1 MNTVITNRAKSYLE
15 NLDMTDVQRSAAA
28 ERERAVVVTAGAG
41 SGKTRTLVARYLS
54 LLADGLAPEALVAI
68 TFTEKAAREMRAR
81 VRLELRSMVDQST
94 TAGDKEFWLQL
105 ERRMDAARIGTI
117 HSLCAEIL
125 RAHPAQAVIDPQF
138 QVLDEGLAAIAR
150 ADAVQTAMANAVN
163 DPELLPLFEN
173 FSTRNLE
180 SLLGDMLEK
189 RLDVLNWIK
198 DDGDPMALVQIRLDQ
213 FINNLDQQQLMAEL
227 GQYSDQELSAETT
240 AKGIEQVLVLRAQ
253 WLEILRLHRQNEA
266 VKVVQN
272 LQNLRHTTLQRVVGS
287 KESRSKEIV
296 QTWRNL
302 YDTHILCWLGKEE
315 VDADF
320 EQAYAA
326 LIPLLQQLFTKA
338 VAQYRFILNQEQA
351 LDFDDLENGALQLLL
366 IPQVAAIWQSR
377 TAALLVDEFQDTNQ
391 RQRRIVEL
399 LSADDNHKLFIV
411 GDARQSIYRF
421 RGADVTVFKDVQQ
434 QISAG
439 QGLKLNLE
447 HSFRTHLDLLQGNG
461 NLLAGLMGMEEDQNT
476 PYQVPFSP
484 MLHVHLHPKGTV
496 QSPYIEILMGAAE
509 YSGSARQQ
517 AANLLAARL
526 LEMKAAGEISQWQ
539 DVALLFRASTAFSIY
554 ENALEA
560 AGIPYVTVAGS
571 GFYDRPE
578 IRDLLN
584 MLKALADP
592 WDDLAMVGLLRSPAV
607 GMSDPGITRLRWL
620 NNGRV
625 PLSLSQALQQDLSS
639 LNEADQKAA
648 ARAQQLITSLTP
660 LVGMVPVAELLERI
674 VSITFYRAILAGG
687 QARGWR
693 NLDKLLQD
701 AASTGMVSVHAY
713 LEYLLRI
720 RAVGAREGEA
730 PGEAE
735 AALQLMTI
743 HKAKGLEFPLV
754 VLADAGRNDRN
765 FASPWVLLPGLGA
778 AFKPDRMEYNPL
790 VLRYL
795 KQLDSDMETAEKNRL
810 LYVAMT
816 RAEDKLIINGH
827 LSTSRGK
834 YNCNGWLKE
843 LLAVLDLDADG
854 LMNGDLQQNLILS
867 SGQELRI
874 SIQTDMQPFY
884 WQAPAA
890 AAKKQEA
897 TDITLAQPLK
907 GPALEPATVETATLL
922 KKMRDAPQSVV
933 GKLLHLAVQSW
944 RFPETEPEKQFLYR
958 AALQFGLVDGKVRED
973 AVQKVLRYLHRL
985 QQHPLYE
992 EIKSADER
1000 HHEVPY
1006 GVADQPDDDF
1016 GRLDILYRVADTWKI
1031 VDFKT
1036 DRIPSMETIDP
1047 DRRQRYRLQ
1056 LERYASAVRQ
1066 QLDVAPQAAIC
1077 YLDVA
1082 GKIEIVSIP

>member
-1 MNTVITNRAKSYLE
+1 M
-15 NLDMTDVQRSAAA
+15 
-28 ERERAVVVTAGAG
+28 
-41 SGKTRTLVARYLS
+41 
-54 LLADGLAPEALVAI
+54 
-68 TFTEKAAREMRAR
+68 
-81 VRLELRSMVDQST
+81 
-94 TAGDKEFWLQL
+94 
-105 ERRMDAARIGTI
+105 
-117 HSLCAEIL
+117 
-125 RAHPAQAVIDPQF
+125 
-138 QVLDEGLAAIAR
+138 
-150 ADAVQTAMANAVN
+150 
-163 DPELLPLFEN
+163 
-173 FSTRNLE
+173 
-180 SLLGDMLEK
+180 
-189 RLDVLNWIK
+189 
-198 DDGDPMALVQIRLDQ
+198 
-213 FINNLDQQQLMAEL
+213 
-227 GQYSDQELSAETT
+227 
-240 AKGIEQVLVLRAQ
+240 
-253 WLEILRLHRQNEA
+253 
-266 VKVVQN
+266 QN

-315 VDADF
+315 VDAHL

-338 VAQYRFILNQEQA
+338 VAQYRLILDQEQA

-366 IPQVAAIWQSR
+366 IPQVAAIWQGR

-391 RQRRIVEL
+391 RQRRIVEQ
-399 LSADDNHKLFIV
+399 LSTDDDHKLFIV

-434 QISAG
+434 QISVG
-439 QGLKLNLE
+439 QGLKVNLE
-447 HSFRTHLDLLQGNG
+447 HSFRTHLNLLQGNG
-461 NLLAGLMGMEEDQNT
+461 NLLAGLMGTEEDQNS

-496 QSPYIEILMGAAE
+496 QSPFIEILMGAAE

-526 LEMKAAGEISQWQ
+526 LEMKAAGEICQWQ

-620 NNGRV
+620 NPGRS
-625 PLSLSQALQQDLSS
+625 PQSLSQALQQDLSS
-639 LNEADQKAA
+639 LSEFDQKAA
-648 ARAQQLITSLTP
+648 VRALQLMTSLAP
-660 LVGMVPVAELLERI
+660 LVGHVPVAELLERI
-674 VSITFYRAILAGG
+674 VAVTYYRAILAGG

-713 LEYLLRI
+713 LEYLMRI

-754 VLADAGRNDRN
+754 VLADAGRSDRN

-778 AFKPDRMEYNPL
+778 AFKPDRLDYNPL
-790 VLRYL
+790 VFRFL
-795 KQLDSDMETAEKNRL
+795 KQLDADMETAEKNRL

-816 RAEDKLIINGH
+816 RAEDKLLINGH

-834 YNCNGWLKE
+834 YSCNGWLKE

-854 LMNGDLQQNLILS
+854 LMNADSQQNLTLL
-867 SGQELRI
+867 SGQELLI
-874 SIQTDMQPFY
+874 SIQTDMQSFY
-884 WQAPAA
+884 WQEPAA
-890 AAKKQEA
+890 AALMQQDA
-897 TDITLAQPLK
+897 DITLAQPLDE
-907 GPALEPATVETATLL
+907 PALEPATIETVSLQ
-922 KKMRDAPQSVV
+922 KKIQYAPQSVV

-944 RFPETEPEKQFLYR
+944 RFPENEPEKQFLYR
-958 AALQFGLVDGKVRED
+958 AVLQFGLVDGIVRED
-973 AVQKVLRYLHRL
+973 AMQKVLQYLHRL
-985 QQHPLYE
+985 QRHALYQ
-992 EIKSADER
+992 EINSADER

-1006 GVADQPDDDF
+1006 GVEDQPDGDF
-1016 GRLDILYRVADTWKI
+1016 GRLDILYRRGDIWKI

-1036 DRIPSMETIDP
+1036 DRISSLKDIDP
-1047 DRRQRYRLQ
+1047 DRQQRYRLQ
-1056 LERYASAVRQ
+1056 LERYARAVQQ
-1066 QLDVAPQAAIC
+1066 QLGVAPQAAIC

-1082 GKIEIVSIP
+1082 GRIEMVSILFL